1 MKSDLDKRLRML
13 EAKQPRKK
21 TEFEMMLEKMTEEEL
36 RRLEAILER
45 TENVAEF
52 TEPEKHFWDSLVGKY
67 GN

>member
-1 MKSDLDKRLRML
+1 
-13 EAKQPRKK
+13 
-21 TEFEMMLEKMTEEEL
+21 MTDEEL
-36 RRLEAILER
+36 RRLGAVLER